1 MSDKPGHPEG
11 YTPPKVWSYNEET
24 MKPVH
29 GSNLPTAGVLTEKEL
44 PKGKHDIQLY
54 GLATPNGVK
63 VSIMLEELNE
73 LNGTEYD
80 AYFIHIGE
88 GTQFTSGFVGVNPN
102 SKVCIYHCRVIRRM
116 FDSGS
121 QVLVLTPIFR

>member
-63 VSIMLEELNE
+63 ASIMLEELNE
-73 LNGTEYD
+73 LKGTEYD

-102 SKVCIYHCRVIRRM
+102 SKVCV
-116 FDSGS
+116 S
-121 QVLVLTPIFR
+121 